1 MTEQSIHVSFDATVS
16 CSRPTLLWFTDK
28 IASNAV
34 VIRRFGNRNLVR
46 VQYSRGVLCNE
57 FDRTAELMR
66 SGIERQ
72 MNLAKSNISRMSNRF
87 QLWLAHHCF
96 FVVSSRDVPCNV
108 PNVITLA
115 CSMCKRK
122 VELNN
127 SSVHTNFEASGEA
140 SDEEHSIFR
149 DLIRRHAIAGPCC
162 PVTLKVDGDDV
173 PLGWGRF
180 DQSSKNITMEDL

>member
-1 MTEQSIHVSFDATVS
+1 MAEQSIHVSFDATAS
-16 CSRPTLLWFTDK
+16 CSRPTLLWFADE

-66 SGIERQ
+66 SGVERQ
-72 MNLAKSNISRMSNRF
+72 MNLAQSILSRMSNRF

-108 PNVITLA
+108 PNVIILA
-115 CSMCKRK
+115 CSMCKGI
-122 VELNN
+122 VELNK
-127 SSVHTNFEASGEA
+127 SSVHTNLEASGEA

-149 DLIRRHAIAGPCC
+149 DIIRRHAIAGPCC
-162 PVTLKVDGDDV
+162 PVTSRLMVMMFRSDWEG
-173 PLGWGRF
+173 LN
-180 DQSSKNITMEDL
+180 QSSKNITMEDQ